1 MEQNVLKN
9 LKEKVIHELAGNL
22 NAQPKINA
30 TAQLSAA
37 RSAARNA
44 RTAAEKQWRQR
55 GP

>member
-9 LKEKVIHELAGNL
+9 LNEKVIFELAGNL

-30 TAQLSAA
+30 TTQLSAA

-44 RTAAEKQWRQR
+44 RTAAAKQRR
-55 GP
+55 